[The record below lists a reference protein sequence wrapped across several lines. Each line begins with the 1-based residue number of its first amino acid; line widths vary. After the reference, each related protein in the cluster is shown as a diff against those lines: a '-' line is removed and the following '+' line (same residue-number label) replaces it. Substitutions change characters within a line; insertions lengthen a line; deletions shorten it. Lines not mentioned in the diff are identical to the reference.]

1 MRWYIPSWNGDM
13 RLVPHDKD
21 PQKTLMMIVKPTLN
35 EQKAIN
41 AIGEECRKNGWI
53 RKWEVFE
60 PKEGFFSP
68 NSWEFEINA
77 TLEQLSPIV
86 ATIMRP
92 GPAVLTAIK
101 LSNDEVITC
110 SGGRAE
116 LQEFVQTAYR
126 SAPGVL
132 PAPPV
137 AAVAAA
143 ATEAVVQGKTEET
156 KPEEPKPEAIA
167 KPEAAATVKRHT
179 PCCPSCVSGS
189 IEPATEV
196 LLAFL
201 TEEQH
206 RDWAKKRSII
216 VEGGLSG
223 CRYRLSHRHSRRA
236 QRDGRICYDLDT
248 DCVVHFHDWTVPPEE
263 EVLAAKLILE
273 HREPWL
279 RNEATMFEA
288 AGSDR
293 KNMVFKN
300 PFGGIMDGVEDSRI
314 TSKIGKV
321 FELILSG
328 TKRD

>member
-1 MRWYIPSWNGDM
+1 MRWFIPSWNGDM

-21 PQKTLMMIVKPTLN
+21 PQRTLMLIEKPTLN
-35 EQKAIN
+35 EQTAVN
-41 AIGEECRKNGWI
+41 RIGEECRKNGWI
-53 RKWEVFE
+53 KKWEVFE

-77 TLEQLSPIV
+77 TLEQLAPIV

-101 LSNDEVITC
+101 FTNDEVITC

-116 LQEFVQTAYR
+116 LQQFVEAAYR
-126 SAPGVL
+126 SAPAVL
-132 PAPPV
+132 PAPPETPAV
-137 AAVAAA
+137 AVAAA
-143 ATEAVVQGKTEET
+143 AAVEA
-156 KPEEPKPEAIA
+156 KPEEPKKEELA

-189 IEPATEV
+189 IAPATEV

-201 TEEQH
+201 NEEEH
-206 RDWAKKRSII
+206 RAWAKKRSII
-216 VEGGLSG
+216 VQGGLSG
-223 CRYRLSHRHSRRA
+223 CRYRLSHRHSRQA
-236 QRDGRICYDLDT
+236 QLDGRICYDFDT
-248 DCVVHFHDWTVPPEE
+248 GCVVHFHDWTVPPEE

-288 AGSDR
+288 SGSDR

-300 PFGGIMDGVEDSRI
+300 PFGDIMDGVEDSRI